1 MSISKDNILNINSN
15 IKIKA
20 VDKPLNKLVS
30 FSIDFSALDNINNL
44 KLPKFNN
51 ISKIKIKD

>member
-1 MSISKDNILNINSN
+1 MSISKDNIFNVNSN

-20 VDKPLNKLVS
+20 VDKPISKLVS